1 MLWRDE
7 EIARLEAGDD
17 PLKPVVVVLSDEHL
31 TGPDKE
37 KVQERL
43 NTWITELIGER
54 LKPLVEIASAKD
66 ILGLARGIAFRLTE
80 NFGVL
85 RRESV
90 TEEVRALDQPARAQ
104 LRKYGVRFGAFNIY
118 FPAMLKPASTE
129 LALVLWTLKNGAA
142 HGLDLATMP
151 GAAARRAS
159 RRCTPAA
166 GTPDEYLSRR
176 RLPPVRSARGAHR
189 HAGAPRRPDP
199 RAGVLAH
206 ERGQSGDR
214 RPRARPATAASR
226 RRPT

>member
-1 MLWRDE
+1 M
-7 EIARLEAGDD
+7 
-17 PLKPVVVVLSDEHL
+17 LSDEHL

-54 LKPLVEIASAKD
+54 LKPLVEIAGAKD

-90 TEEVRALDQPARAQ
+90 AEEVRALDQPARAQ

-151 GAAARRAS
+151 GPAARRPHVAHSGRRHCRTRSIAS
-159 RRCTPAA
+159 PASTCA
-166 GTPDEYLSRR
+166 
-176 RLPPVRSARGAHR
+176 V
-189 HAGAPRRPDP
+189 
-199 RAGVLAH
+199 
-206 ERGQSGDR
+206 
-214 RPRARPATAASR
+214 RARCASTCWSAS
-226 RRPT
+226 PI